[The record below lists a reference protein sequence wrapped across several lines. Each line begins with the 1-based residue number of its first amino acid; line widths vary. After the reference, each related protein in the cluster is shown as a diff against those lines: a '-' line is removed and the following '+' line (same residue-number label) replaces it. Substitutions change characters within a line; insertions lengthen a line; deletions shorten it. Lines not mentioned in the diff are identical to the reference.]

1 MRRIIFMLFL
11 TVCFWGGAAV
21 GAHAANT
28 DPTPLTIGD
37 LEQLKTM
44 NGKEQR
50 AFVFDYYRKNKE
62 RGATDGQILRELLKL
77 DVKDGENSDLV
88 KKLDALGKR
97 YRDIE
102 QFVKNAIE
110 EANVKLLED
119 NPGRT
124 DLIIDPDNLETWKNI
139 QYIRIGKSR
148 IEDYLR
154 LFKNKGHYSDAVS
167 TQGMTALLASC
178 ANKADG
184 DSFLM
189 SFVLLPEDGY
199 KIAMQTE
206 GAAPEPVKADFT
218 NSTNVQADPFEFPV
232 ETSWQSGDT
241 RVFGYDGNVY
251 LPFTVRP
258 SDPAAAARVRA
269 VLTANLCQ
277 NDVCRPVSL
286 PEIDYT
292 AEKAELETSV
302 CSRLQQAVNVTPA
315 AQKLKVKLQK
325 AYFKKD
331 KSGEIDLFIRL
342 KIPSFGVGD
351 NQTVVLKNAQGLRMS
366 DPFVTRESGKLF
378 LKFRVLNPQVFKG
391 GADFVLDVAYP
402 ARAAELNVRADL
414 ETSAGLFFSNFSFS
428 PVAFT
433 AAFFHGIK
441 FLVFSPMFAAFLL
454 LFYQAACAVGKS
466 PEKTVSF
473 YNGLGKMFYFW
484 CVVYAVG
491 AVGWK
496 CVFPDGGVYWGLQ
509 FLLPPVNF
517 CLAVL
522 FLLCAVYEKRLFD
535 NVAVAGLTDR
545 FALFFSMFRPAD
557 VRESAGLAAGFVAG
571 ALLAVTPLT
580 GMYYDTALL
589 LSKSPVLY
597 SLSFAAGAGVP
608 FLVLSLYDKRAAAL
622 EMNAK
627 ARRLFSVILPVPLC
641 VSAAAALVLIWME
654 TGLAVFAMAVALIG
668 AAVVLFQVYPHK
680 KKAVA
685 AVLLLIAVILI
696 PPLPNTKSLN
706 AQGGV
711 DFNEELLRDTVRQGK
726 SVYLNVTENF
736 CLSCQWNRL
745 MMMRQ
750 GAPDE
755 IANKD
760 VLVMRIR
767 YNHPFLRR
775 LFTQGGDYT
784 LPMNFMFTPL
794 YPEGKAVRRFLTPW
808 TADEIIEETVRGASS
823 DRQSA
828 PEQSRPDPAAPS
840 TN

>member
-1 MRRIIFMLFL
+1 MLFL
-11 TVCFWGGAAV
+11 SLCFFAGASAGV
-21 GAHAANT
+21 HAA
-28 DPTPLTIGD
+28 DPTPVTIGD
-37 LEQLKTM
+37 LEKLQTM

-77 DVKDGENSDLV
+77 DVIDGENSDLV
-88 KKLDALGKR
+88 KKLAALGKR

-102 QFVKNAIE
+102 QFVKSAIE

-124 DLIIDPDNLETWKNI
+124 DLIIDPDNPETWKNI
-139 QYIRIGKSR
+139 QYIRIGKNR
-148 IEDYLR
+148 IEDYLK
-154 LFKNKGHYSDAVS
+154 LFKGKEYYSDAVS
-167 TQGMTALLASC
+167 AQGLTAILASC
-178 ANKADG
+178 ANKTG
-184 DSFLM
+184 EDSFLM
-189 SFVLLPEDGY
+189 SFVLMPDAGY

-206 GAAPEPVKADFT
+206 GAAPDPVRADFT

-232 ETSWQSGDT
+232 ETFWQSGDA

-251 LPFTVRP
+251 LPFIVRSADP
-258 SDPAAAARVRA
+258 SAAARVRT
-269 VLTANLCQ
+269 VLKANLCQ
-277 NDVCRPVSL
+277 NDVCRSVSL

-292 AEKAELETSV
+292 AEKAEMETSV
-302 CSRLQQAVNVTPA
+302 CSRLQQAINVTPA

-325 AYFKKD
+325 AYFKQD

-342 KIPSFGVGD
+342 KIPSFGIGD

-378 LKFRVLNPQVFKG
+378 LKFRVLNPQAFKG

-402 ARAAELNVRADL
+402 ARAAKLNVHADL
-414 ETSAGLFFSNFSFS
+414 ETSAGVFFSSLSFS
-428 PVAFT
+428 PFAFL
-433 AAFFHGIK
+433 AAFFYGVR

-491 AVGWK
+491 TVGWK
-496 CVFPDGGVYWGLQ
+496 YVFPDGGVYWGLQ

-517 CLAVL
+517 CFAVL
-522 FLLCAVYEKRLFD
+522 FLLCAVYEKKLFD
-535 NVAVAGLTDR
+535 NVAVAGLAER

-571 ALLAVTPLT
+571 ALLLITPLT

-589 LSKSPVLY
+589 LSKSPVFY
-597 SLSFAAGAGVP
+597 SLSFAAGTSLP
-608 FLVLSLYDKRAAAL
+608 FLILSLYDKRAAAL
-622 EMNAK
+622 DVNAK
-627 ARRLFSVILPVPLC
+627 ARRLFFVILPVPLC
-641 VSAAAALVLIWME
+641 VQAAAALALVWME

-668 AAVVLFQVYPHK
+668 AAAVLFQVYPQRK
-680 KKAVA
+680 KVIAT
-685 AVLLLIAVILI
+685 VLLLVAIILI
-696 PPLPNTKSLN
+696 PPLPNAKSLN
-706 AQGGV
+706 TQGGV
-711 DFNEELLRDTVRQGK
+711 DFDEELLRDTVRRGG
-726 SVYLNVTENF
+726 SVYLNVTEGF

-760 VLVMRIR
+760 VLVMRVR

-808 TADEIIEETVRGASS
+808 TAGEIVEETVRGASS
-823 DRQSA
+823 DRQSTLG
-828 PEQSRPDPAAPS
+828 QNRPDPAAPS
-840 TN
+840 IN